1 MKIKNIKITLLIL
14 TSLVTLSFAFFVTA
28 QKKSNTN
35 NNVFLDSDQDGLT
48 DAEEKLYGTNPHN
61 PDTDGDGYSDGAEI
75 KSGYNPLKPAPNDK
89 LTSPL
94 NKSLDSQASS
104 VAPDQK
110 NLTQKVA
117 QKISQLSDQ
126 TNPSNDNQVSLKQI
140 KDLVSQ
146 SLTDN
151 TSVSLPTDITKK
163 DIKIKKENFSG
174 MSKDKIQKKKK
185 EDFINYITAVFY
197 ILSSN
202 SPKPLTSSSDIT
214 SVTSQIVQEITNAIT
229 LRDTKSIKNLN
240 QSGKKILEQL
250 KDLEVPQDLVDIDLK
265 ALRFAEY
272 AQNMEQYIKP
282 TNDPLSDIVN
292 FSKMNGLIENLLSF
306 SQDVQHKF
314 SEYGITYNSDI
325 KNKLKDYGLNIT
337 DGTLI
342 KDLLNNST
350 SQSSQ

>member
-14 TSLVTLSFAFFVTA
+14 ISLVTLSFAFFVAA

-61 PDTDGDGYSDGAEI
+61 SDTDEDGYSDGAEI

-89 LTSPL
+89 LANPL
-94 NKSLDSQASS
+94 NKSLDNQANAI
-104 VAPDQK
+104 VPDQK

-126 TNPSNDNQVSLKQI
+126 ADPSNGNKVSLQQI

-146 SLTDN
+146 SLADN

-163 DIKIKKENFSG
+163 DIKIKKEDFSG
-174 MSKDKIQKKKK
+174 LSKEEVQKKKK

-214 SVTSQIVQEITNAIT
+214 SVTSQIVQEVTDAIT
-229 LRDTKSIKNLN
+229 SRNTQPIQDLS
-240 QSGKKILEQL
+240 QSGEKILAQL
-250 KDLEVPQDLVDIDLK
+250 KDIEVPKDLVDIDLK
-265 ALRFAEY
+265 ALQFAEY

-282 TNDPLSDIVN
+282 TNDPLSDIAN
-292 FSKMNGLIENLLSF
+292 FSKMDGLIENLLSF
-306 SQDVQHKF
+306 SQDVQNKF

-337 DGTLI
+337 DDTLI
-342 KDLLNNST
+342 QSLLGNS
-350 SQSSQ
+350 SGQ